1 MDHRQPP
8 MATLPEPLPQ
18 NPLPLLDQWLTDA
31 LAISRLPNSNAFAL
45 ATVGTSEKPSVRMV
59 LCKELSLT
67 PGYLVFYTDYG
78 SPKAEDIAYQ
88 PRVAAV
94 FNWTEQRR
102 QVRLEGIAVK
112 SPEEESDQYF
122 ATRDAE
128 SRIGAWASQQSRPL
142 ASREALLEEFK
153 RVAERYHANAPE
165 SIPRP
170 PDWGGY
176 RLWIEAVEL
185 WVSGEARLHD
195 RARWERQLS
204 VAAESAFSASPWQVT
219 RLQP

>member
-1 MDHRQPP
+1 
-8 MATLPEPLPQ
+8 MAALPEPLPQ
-18 NPLPLLDQWLTDA
+18 NPLPLFDQWLADA
-31 LAISRLPNSNAFAL
+31 LAGSGPPNSNAFAL
-45 ATVGTSEKPSVRMV
+45 ATVGASEKPSVRMV
-59 LCKELSLT
+59 LCKELSVT
-67 PGYLVFYTDYG
+67 SGYLVFYTDYG
-78 SPKAEDIAYQ
+78 SPKAEDIVHQ

-102 QVRLEGIAVK
+102 QARLEGIAIK
-112 SPEEESDQYF
+112 SPEDESDRYF

-128 SRIGAWASQQSRPL
+128 SQIAAWASQQSRPL
-142 ASREALLEEFK
+142 ASREALLAEFK
-153 RVAERYHANAPE
+153 RVAERYHAAAPE

-176 RLWIEAVEL
+176 RLWIDAMEL

-204 VAAESAFSASPWQVT
+204 AAEEPAFSASPWRGT

>member
-1 MDHRQPP
+1 
-8 MATLPEPLPQ
+8 MAALPEPLPK
-18 NPLPLLDQWLTDA
+18 NPLPLLDQWLTEA
-31 LAISRLPNSNAFAL
+31 LASSRLPNSNAFAL
-45 ATVGTSEKPSVRMV
+45 ATVDSSMNPSVRMV
-59 LCKELSLT
+59 LCKELSVT
-67 PGYLVFYTDYG
+67 SGYMVFYTDYG
-78 SPKAEDIAYQ
+78 SPKAQDISYQ
-88 PRVAAV
+88 PRVSAV

-102 QVRLEGIAVK
+102 QARLEGIAVK
-112 SPEEESDQYF
+112 SPEPESDQYF

-142 ASREALLEEFK
+142 ASRETLLKEFE
-153 RVAERYHANAPE
+153 RVADRYRADAPE

-204 VAAESAFSASPWQVT
+204 AAAESAFSASPWQMT

>member
-1 MDHRQPP
+1 
-8 MATLPEPLPQ
+8 MATLPEPLPK

-31 LAISRLPNSNAFAL
+31 LAGSRLPNSNAFAL
-45 ATVGTSEKPSVRMV
+45 ATVDSSKNPSVRMV
-59 LCKELSLT
+59 LCKELSVT
-67 PGYLVFYTDYG
+67 SGYMVFYTDYG
-78 SPKAEDIAYQ
+78 SLKAEDISYQ

-102 QVRLEGIAVK
+102 QARLEGIAVK
-112 SPEEESDQYF
+112 SPEQESDQYF

-142 ASREALLEEFK
+142 ASRETLLEEFK
-153 RVAERYHANAPE
+153 CVADRYRADAPE

-170 PDWGGY
+170 PNWGGY

-204 VAAESAFSASPWQVT
+204 AAAESAFSASPWQMT